1 MLLENLK
8 TYHNLQT
15 ATSATNKQMVWEL
28 SKIYTQERSTED
40 IYLSPPYITRVW
52 HALSV
57 AIHVKETLIVL
68 MFSRY

>member
-8 TYHNLQT
+8 TYHNPQT

-28 SKIYTQERSTED
+28 SKIYTQERSNED

-52 HALSV
+52 RAP
-57 AIHVKETLIVL
+57 IHVKEAH
-68 MFSRY
+68 